1 MCVDLCLD
9 LQFYSTHQYVCF
21 MPIAQ
26 CIYYQNSVVQIEI
39 EDGDICNSFL
49 ITQNCFSFLF
59 CVCFHRKLKIV
70 LSKSVK
76 IVLAFFWGLQ

>member
-1 MCVDLCLD
+1 MCGFMSGPSILFNASVCMFYANSTVYLLLELCG
-9 LQFYSTHQYVCF
+9 T
-21 MPIAQ
+21 
-26 CIYYQNSVVQIEI
+26 IEI

-76 IVLAFFWGLQ
+76 IVLALF